1 MISLRDEDHVA
12 QHREHVLLHAADHL
26 AVDEGLAR
34 RVLDLELDAPGLAH
48 QLHFEI
54 LVAVED
60 FLGVVGFA
68 AGVEHGQRAL
78 AKQRVEAAGARIE
91 QFFDLCLGEI
101 FEAAARP
108 DARIHEV
115 GNDDAG
121 FQDIPSSPA
130 HLCLW

>member
-1 MISLRDEDHVA
+1 MF
-12 QHREHVLLHAADHL
+12 LHAADHL
-26 AVDEGLAR
+26 AVDESLSG

-68 AGVEHGQRAL
+68 AGIEHGQRAL

-91 QFFDLCLGEI
+91 EFLDLRLGEV
-101 FEAAARP
+101 FEAAARS
-108 DARIHEV
+108 DARIHEI

-121 FQDIPSSPA
+121 FQDFPSSLF
-130 HLCLW
+130 HLVCGERVYPTRKRVWGPGI